1 MKNKVRMLNHLIILF
16 LLLNVSQMSFSGSL
30 FDDMKKQE
38 AAIGTDV
45 LGRPLPETHPG
56 MMELRKEQ
64 MEAEAKQQELQLQQ
78 QRIQLQQ
85 LEIERRT
92 RALQQQNNVG
102 TNTEAVAALIEGAKG
117 GEGKSQHT
125 LGFLYESGSLGMMQK
140 YIYAHMWYNIAASNG
155 TKDSLR
161 SRDNLAKKMTA
172 GDISKAQ
179 QLARECVAKDYKGC

>member
-1 MKNKVRMLNHLIILF
+1 MKTKVRMLNHLIILF
-16 LLLNVSQMSFSGSL
+16 LLLNVSQMSFAIDIVGD
-30 FDDMKKQE
+30 FKRDE
-38 AAIGTDV
+38 ARRGTDI

-78 QRIQLQQ
+78 QRLQLQQ

-92 RALQQQNNVG
+92 RALQQKNTAG
-102 TNTEAVAALIEGAKG
+102 TNSEAVAVLVEAAKA
-117 GEGKSQHT
+117 GEAKSQHT
-125 LGFLYESGSLGMMQK
+125 LGFLYEFGSLGMMQN
-140 YIYAHMWYNIAASNG
+140 YIYAHMWYNVAASNG
-155 TKDSLR
+155 SKDSIR

-179 QLARECVAKDYKGC
+179 QLARECAAKGYKDC